1 MQIFIDSA
9 NVKEIKEAIALGLC
23 DGVTTNPTLIA
34 KTGKTNEQAILDICA
49 ITDVPVNAETVG
61 ITYEEIIKEGEALA
75 KIAPNVVIKI
85 PMSKDGLR
93 AVRYFANKDIATTV
107 TLIFNMPQA
116 LLAAK
121 AGAAYIAPFVGR
133 LDDIGTDGMELI
145 EEIAELYDLY
155 DFDTEIVVASVRS
168 PLHFKMSA
176 QAGAHAITVPFSLID
191 KLFTHPLTDAGIEKF
206 LKDAGVK

>member
-9 NVKEIKEAIALGLC
+9 NVNEIKEAIALGLC

-34 KTGKTNEQAILDICA
+34 KTGKTNKQAILDICA
-49 ITDVPVNAETVG
+49 ITDAPVNAETVG
-61 ITYEEIIKEGEALA
+61 ITYDEIIKEGEELA

-93 AVRYFANKDIATTV
+93 AVRTFANKDIATTV

-133 LDDIGTDGMELI
+133 LDDIGADGMELI

-168 PLHFKMSA
+168 PLHFKIGRAACRERGEISV
-176 QAGAHAITVPFSLID
+176 GAVPLKKKI
-191 KLFTHPLTDAGIEKF
+191 KNNEKN
-206 LKDAGVK
+206 